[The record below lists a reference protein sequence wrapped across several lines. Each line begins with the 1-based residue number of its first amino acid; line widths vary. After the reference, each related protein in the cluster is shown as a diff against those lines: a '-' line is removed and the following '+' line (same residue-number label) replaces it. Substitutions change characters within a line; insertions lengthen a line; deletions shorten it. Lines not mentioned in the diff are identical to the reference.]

1 MYRKTCI
8 TLPEMG
14 GGGRTFVPSRRS
26 VFHHGPCWIMGEG
39 IESGP
44 MDLINCQAL
53 NLGSW
58 RKAQS
63 SRKLWH
69 EGP

>member
-1 MYRKTCI
+1 M
-8 TLPEMG
+8 
-14 GGGRTFVPSRRS
+14 PSRRS
-26 VFHHGPCWIMGEG
+26 VFHHGPCWIMGDG